1 MTLTDNGTL
10 TFASGDTVT
19 FNVSGY
25 DNGTSQIVVGNGGL
39 MSASGTTF
47 NNAGGTSTTQIVVNS
62 GGELQASNSTFAISQ
77 VSLADGSILN
87 SGDLTNNVFN
97 TTLYTPIL
105 DVPLLTNNQSFEDV
119 DINPATAW
127 PAASR

>member
-1 MTLTDNGTL
+1 MP
-10 TFASGDTVT
+10 AAPPS
-19 FNVSGY
+19 
-25 DNGTSQIVVGNGGL
+25 
-39 MSASGTTF
+39 TTP
-47 NNAGGTSTTQIVVNS
+47 AAPPRTQIVVNS
-62 GGELQASNSTFAISQ
+62 GGELQASDSTFAISQ